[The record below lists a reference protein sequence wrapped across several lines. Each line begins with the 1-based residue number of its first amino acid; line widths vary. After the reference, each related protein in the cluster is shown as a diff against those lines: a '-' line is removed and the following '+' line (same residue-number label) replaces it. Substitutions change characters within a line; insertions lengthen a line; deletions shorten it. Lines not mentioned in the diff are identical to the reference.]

1 MNKMSAF
8 LASFAIGCGALPRV
22 ADAQSID
29 VMGAR
34 AAGMAGAF
42 VGVADDASATYWN
55 PAGLAAGSYFSLV
68 LDGGAERA
76 APKQSL
82 RGRKQSSF
90 FIGATIPALGLTYYR
105 LQRSFATPYELLVP
119 TDGAVL
125 SRNLTGAA
133 PVRLDSLVTH
143 HAGVTLVQSVLPN
156 VAVGATLK
164 LVRGIA
170 ASEPLGFVTAEDA
183 LDQEDLRGRGS
194 NKVDL
199 DLGVMAT
206 VGSLKGGLTLR
217 NLREPEFSAPEGARA
232 LKLERQA
239 RAGVSYAV
247 TPNWLVAA
255 DVDLLETTDA
265 FGDRRDAALGVEGRL
280 ARRVTVRSGLRLN
293 AAGSSDDA
301 VEGTGRAF
309 ALGGSFAA
317 TASVLIDAAAVMG
330 GDIGGRGWRVGA
342 RFVY

>member
-1 MNKMSAF
+1 MNKMRLF
-8 LASFAIGCGALPRV
+8 LALFAIGCGAQPHV
-22 ADAQSID
+22 ANAQSID
-29 VMGAR
+29 VMGTR

-42 VGVADDASATYWN
+42 VGVADDASAAYWN
-55 PAGLAAGSYFSLV
+55 PGGLAAGSYFSLV

-76 APKQSL
+76 APEQSL
-82 RGRKQSSF
+82 RGRKQSAYF
-90 FIGATIPALGLTYYR
+90 LGATIPALGLTYYR

-119 TDGAVL
+119 ADGAVS

-156 VAVGATLK
+156 VAVGATVK

-170 ASEPLGFVTAEDA
+170 ASEPLGFVSADEA
-183 LDQEDLRGRGS
+183 LDQEDVRGRAT
-194 NKVDL
+194 NKFDVDV
-199 DLGVMAT
+199 GVMAT
-206 VGSLKGGLTLR
+206 VRGFKAGLAVR
-217 NLREPEFSAPEGARA
+217 NLRAPEFSVPDGAGT

-247 TPNWLVAA
+247 TASWLVAA
-255 DVDLLETTDA
+255 DLDLLEMSDA
-265 FGDRRDAALGVEGRL
+265 FGDRRDVAFGVEGRL

-293 AAGSSDDA
+293 AAGSAADEVDA
-301 VEGTGRAF
+301 GDRAF

-317 TASVLIDAAAVMG
+317 TASVLIDAAALRG
-330 GDIGGRGWRVGA
+330 GDRNGRGWRVGA

>member
-1 MNKMSAF
+1 MNKMRLFQA
-8 LASFAIGCGALPRV
+8 LFAVGCWALPCV
-22 ADAQSID
+22 ANAQSID

-42 VGVADDASATYWN
+42 VGVADDASAAYWN

-68 LDGGAERA
+68 LDGGTERA
-76 APKQSL
+76 SPEESL
-82 RGRKQSSF
+82 QGRKQSSYF
-90 FIGATIPALGLTYYR
+90 LGATIPALGLTYYR
-105 LQRSFATPYELLVP
+105 LQRSFAAPFELLVP
-119 TDGAVL
+119 VGEVAS
-125 SRNLTGAA
+125 SRTLIGEA

-143 HAGVTLVQSVLPN
+143 HAGVTLVQSVYPN

-170 ASEPLGFVTAEDA
+170 ASQSLGFVSAKEA
-183 LDQEDLRGRGS
+183 LDQEDLRSRGT
-194 NKVDL
+194 NKFDA

-206 VGSLKGGLTLR
+206 VRRLKAGLTVR
-217 NLREPEFSAPEGARA
+217 NLREPGFSAPDGGRT
-232 LKLERQA
+232 LILERQA

-247 TPNWLVAA
+247 TPSWLVAA
-255 DVDLLETTDA
+255 DLDLLETSDA
-265 FGDRRDAALGVEGRL
+265 FGDRRDVAVGVEGRL

-293 AAGSSDDA
+293 VAGPSANGVDGSDRA
-301 VEGTGRAF
+301 V

-317 TASVLIDAAAVMG
+317 TASVLVDAAAIMG
-330 GDIGGRGWRVGA
+330 GDRGGRGWRVGA